1 MAPYRKF
8 REKALL
14 WSAPVLLLV
23 GELGPPSAQ
32 GYPNGPLIQVT
43 DMTPACAGCHSSMSA
58 DQVRNVPPDFAS
70 KQVVDVKHYQAIL
83 SGAGPYKDLSAADR
97 EKLIEGVK
105 LLDANSTV
113 TLSAPPT
120 AGRGQPITVTVTVK
134 GGGGPVVGVFLLD
147 TNLRYQARPIA
158 SGGWVVLGA
167 PKVIGPD
174 GAGQTKWVDSRAEG
188 LGKNLSFVLIFGV
201 KSDVAAGTFPV
212 STVTWTL
219 RAPMDPGKYTMTAA
233 FSYGSE
239 KAFPLGAVPQAG
251 GGVLPRGG
259 GGGASG
265 HLKFTPVAT
274 ITVN

>member
-1 MAPYRKF
+1 MAPYRTF

-14 WSAPVLLLV
+14 GSAPVLLLV
-23 GELGPPSAQ
+23 GAFGAPSAL

-43 DMTPACAGCHSSMSA
+43 DLTPACASCHSSMSA
-58 DQVRNVPPDFAS
+58 DQVRNLPPDFAS

-83 SGAGPYKDLSAADR
+83 SGAGPYKDLSPADR
-97 EKLIEGVK
+97 EKLIEDVK

-113 TLSAPPT
+113 TLSVPPT
-120 AGRGQPITVTVTVK
+120 VSRGQPITVTVTVK

-158 SGGWVVLGA
+158 SGGWAVLRA
-167 PKVIGPD
+167 PKVTGPD
-174 GAGQTKWVDSRAEG
+174 GAEQTKWVDSRAEG

-201 KSDVAAGTFPV
+201 KSDVAARTFPV

-219 RAPMDPGKYTMTAA
+219 RAPMDPGKYTVAAA
-233 FSYGSE
+233 FNYGSE
-239 KAFPLGAVPQAG
+239 KPFPLGAVPQAG

-259 GGGASG
+259 SSGASG